1 MNKLP
6 PNPIKACSYLLL
18 VCLTFIPLEQSLAA
32 NIMPSGDKRQYYNW
46 QVEEG
51 MFLQDLAL
59 QTSHFTS
66 LPSHH
71 YTIQALSTHSR
82 LEAQAFIDNL
92 PVIEWPYYLV
102 QLPEENW
109 VILVGDFASLEEA
122 QEAATQ
128 MPTEIKKLQYWYPQ
142 VGMFQQQL
150 FRATELNNPM
160 PAHKIGFQPRSAI
173 SIDSQEIDL
182 GAAAEFKDKEYL
194 LVGLI
199 DMEAGQRQI
208 TGNLDTATSG
218 DRRYADS
225 MWKDGKVQVHFK
237 GMIKGE
243 YLLTASIDSERGRDI
258 WSRNIDIN
266 HTYAVYGDSALVSN
280 LANDSDGPL
289 YILVEK
295 DDSWAK
301 WGRINPNIRAHL
313 ASFQRSLQG
322 AQGHYESL
330 EIDAYGNAKTEIDIF
345 DARVS
350 QKKGRIEF
358 NSPVGSLFYLK
369 HNEVVADSINIQLET
384 RDKVSGNVISTRTL
398 VEETD
403 YEVNAPAGRIMLNE
417 PLLEPE
423 KNKSLITDEE
433 EEDYN
438 PVYLLVDYNY
448 VIIDD
453 WNKGISGGVI
463 SHSLNKKLR
472 VGMVTIKEDQSD
484 GVYELDSIEATAFL
498 DDDNKH
504 KLDIAYAESAS
515 EVEPKYVSTDG
526 GLTWQKSD
534 VSMTNEDTSNQG
546 AAFSVRGQY
555 LTPNERVKLNYY
567 YRDKEPGFSA
577 QTSSSQQGWEAI
589 GQNIS
594 AQINEQI
601 DLHLQYHHQW
611 RKDLDN
617 LQTKKT
623 AEPISSR
630 MTRLQVNNQITERLD
645 ISTELRHRQSTQAD
659 TTNKI
664 HIDDESNIVAIQGR
678 YQISEDTEIALKQQ
692 QTLKGKDTSHT
703 AVDFR
708 YRASSNLIIK
718 SGATHGPQGSAGFGD
733 IEYKVRDRV
742 TLQSDLKY
750 GTDDRLASSLGVG
763 YAGDKLSLH
772 GGIKHK
778 SDQRLSSSVG
788 VGYKRDKFNVEGG
801 LERES
806 DQPLSS
812 SVGVGYTGDKLSVK
826 SGLKHGADQ
835 RLTTSVGLNYR
846 PEDGQGY
853 RVGVSDGR
861 GGEKHNSQSLTL
873 GTNRDLSPNTEVE
886 VSTTM
891 TLKGEHLR
899 QDQMGSIKHQIDEE
913 RSLSVGISNY
923 EQESEGEQSD
933 GYDFKV
939 GYEPNRHW
947 AIDVS
952 AGQGYVHRLEGGKD
966 KRQNASVGAAYVR
979 QDTQEKSILRG
990 LIRYEMAQETG
1001 QKNRDRHLLQTG
1013 LKGKY
1018 NQDIT
1023 LFTDLD
1029 LGYTKDR
1036 DQEKIEARNNQFDFG
1051 FAYRPVLHDRLNL
1064 IGKYSWLDEQ
1074 KPADQT
1080 SYTGLEI
1087 LKGHVMSADILYDI
1101 TNKWS
1106 LGGKVAIRK
1115 AQEKMPGLPITEA
1128 VTSLGAINNRYYF
1141 LPETWLSG
1149 EYRLLSTSLTKDSK
1163 EGLVVELGKRFNDHI
1178 DAAVGYNWAGYNA
1191 DLTALEYGIE
1201 GVYVRLSIIME

>member
-6 PNPIKACSYLLL
+6 LNPIKACSYPLI

-32 NIMPSGDKRQYYNW
+32 NIMPNGDQRQHYNF
-46 QVEEG
+46 QVEED
-51 MFLQDLAL
+51 MYLQDLAL
-59 QTSHFTS
+59 QHRRFML

-71 YTIQALSTHSR
+71 YSIQILSTHSR
-82 LEAQAFIDNL
+82 LEAQQFIDNL
-92 PVIEWPYYLV
+92 PVIDWPYYLV
-102 QLPEENW
+102 QLQEGNW

-122 QEAATQ
+122 QETATQ
-128 MPTEIKKLQYWYPQ
+128 IPTAIEKLQYWYPQ
-142 VGMFQQQL
+142 VGMLQQQL
-150 FRATELNNPM
+150 FRATEFNEPM
-160 PAHKIGFQPRSAI
+160 PVNKIGFQPRSAI
-173 SIDSQEIDL
+173 SVDSQEIDL
-182 GAAAEFKDKEYL
+182 GTAAEFKDKEYL
-194 LVGLI
+194 LIGLI

-208 TGNLDTATSG
+208 KGNLETATSG

-225 MWKDGKVQVHFK
+225 VWKDGKIQVYFK

-243 YLLTASIDSERGRDI
+243 YLLTASVDSERGRDS
-258 WSRNIDIN
+258 WFRNIDVN

-295 DDSWAK
+295 DESWAK
-301 WGRINPNIRAHL
+301 WGRINPSITAHL
-313 ASFQRSLQG
+313 ASFQRNMQG
-322 AQGHYESL
+322 AQGHYESV
-330 EIDAYGNAKTEIDIF
+330 EIDANGYAKTEIDVF
-345 DARVS
+345 DARVL
-350 QKKGRIEF
+350 QKKGYVEF
-358 NSPVGSLFYLK
+358 TSPVGSLFYLK
-369 HNEVVADSINIQLET
+369 HNEVVADSIKIQLET
-384 RDKVSGNVISTRTL
+384 RDKVSGNIISTRAL
-398 VEETD
+398 AEATD
-403 YEVNAPAGRIMLNE
+403 YEVNAAAGRIMLNE
-417 PLLEPE
+417 PLLQPE
-423 KNKSLITDEE
+423 KNKSLITDQEADE
-433 EEDYN
+433 HD
-438 PVYLLVDYNY
+438 PVYLLVNYNY
-448 VIIDD
+448 VVIDD

-463 SHSLNKKLR
+463 RHSLNKKLR
-472 VGMVTIKEDQSD
+472 VGMVSIKEDQSD

-504 KLDIAYAESAS
+504 KLDIAYAESTS
-515 EVEPKYVSTDG
+515 EIEPKYVSTDG

-534 VSMTNEDTSNQG
+534 VSITNADTNNQG
-546 AAFSVRGQY
+546 AAFSIRGRYQS
-555 LTPNERVKLNYY
+555 PNERLKLDYY
-567 YRDKEPGFSA
+567 YRDTESDFSA
-577 QTSSSQQGWEAI
+577 QTNASEQGWEAF

-601 DLHLQYHHQW
+601 DLHLKYHHQW

-617 LQTKKT
+617 SESEKTTK
-623 AEPISSR
+623 PINSR
-630 MTRLQVNNQITERLD
+630 MTTVQVNNQITERLAV
-645 ISTELRHRQSTQAD
+645 SAELRHQQSTQAD
-659 TTNKI
+659 KNNQS
-664 HIDDESNIVAIQGR
+664 HIDNEKNTVAIQGR

-692 QTLKGKDTSHT
+692 QTLKGEDKSHT
-703 AVDFR
+703 AVDVR
-708 YRASSNLIIK
+708 YRASENLTIK
-718 SGATHGPQGSAGFGD
+718 SGATHGTQGSTGFGD
-733 IEYKVRDRV
+733 IEYKLRERI
-742 TLQSDLKY
+742 TLKSGLKY
-750 GTDDRLASSLGVG
+750 GTDDRLASSLGAG
-763 YAGDKLSLH
+763 YAGEKISVK
-772 GGIKHK
+772 GGLEHQT
-778 SDQRLSSSVG
+778 DQRVATSLG
-788 VGYKRDKFNVEGG
+788 VGYKMDKVSVQ
-801 LERES
+801 S
-806 DQPLSS
+806 DIAHSADQHLTS
-812 SVGVGYTGDKLSVK
+812 SVGLSYSPK
-826 SGLKHGADQ
+826 
-835 RLTTSVGLNYR
+835 N
-846 PEDGQGY
+846 GQSY
-853 RVGVSDGR
+853 RVAVADGR
-861 GGEKHNSQSLTL
+861 GGEQDNSQSLTL
-873 GTNRDLSPNTEVE
+873 GANRAVSNDTELD

-891 TLKGEHLR
+891 TLKGKYLR

-923 EQESEGEQSD
+923 EKESEGEQSD
-933 GYDFKV
+933 GYDLKV
-939 GYEPNRHW
+939 GYKPNRHW

-952 AGQGYVHRLEGGKD
+952 AGQGYVHRLEGVKD
-966 KRQNASVGAAYVR
+966 QRQNASVGAAYVR

-1029 LGYTKDR
+1029 LGFTKDR
-1036 DQEKIEARNNQFDFG
+1036 DQEKIEARNNKFDFG
-1051 FAYRPVLHDRLNL
+1051 FAYRPVLHDRLNI
-1064 IGKYSWLDEQ
+1064 IGKYSWLDDQ

-1106 LGGKVAIRK
+1106 LGGKLAIRK
-1115 AQEKMPGLPITEA
+1115 AQEKMPGLPMTEA

-1201 GVYVRLSIIME
+1201 GVYVRLSVIME